1 MCELFGFSSG
11 RTILANDLLNLF
23 FLHSREHPH
32 GWGLAVFRGHA
43 VTLEKEPVRA
53 SSSTY
58 LEHRLS
64 CSIEADNLLAHIR
77 KATIGEMTYANCH
90 PFVWDDDSG
99 RTWTLIHNGTVFEP
113 HLISPFFSRQE
124 GTTDSEGVLLYLI
137 DRINRRMNAEKKAL
151 THAERF
157 QEISEGVTALA
168 ACGKLN
174 LILYDGE
181 QMYVHSNYRGYL
193 HYSKEADSC
202 CFSTLPLAMRHWEP
216 LPLNQVFGYIS
227 GELVHQGEPHPYEHL
242 DGRHDMS
249 LIYGAYASL

>member
-1 MCELFGFSSG
+1 MCELFGISS
-11 RTILANDLLNLF
+11 RKTIIANDLLSMF
-23 FLHSREHPH
+23 FLHSQEHPH

-53 SSSTY
+53 SFSTY
-58 LEHRLS
+58 LEHRLT
-64 CSIEADNLLAHIR
+64 CNIEADNLLAHIR
-77 KATIGEMTYANCH
+77 KATVGEMTYSNCH

-137 DRINRRMNAEKKAL
+137 DRINRRAAAEGRPL
-151 THAERF
+151 SHAERF
-157 QEISEGVTALA
+157 QEINEGVTALA
-168 ACGKLN
+168 ECGKLN

-193 HYSKEADSC
+193 HYSREEDSC
-202 CFSTLPLAMRHWEP
+202 CFSTLPLLKRRWEP
-216 LPLNQVFGYIS
+216 LPLNRVFGYIA
-227 GELVHQGEPHPYEHL
+227 GELVHQGAPHPYEHL
-242 DGRHDMS
+242 DSRHDMS